1 MLAGVSKKRSN
12 PWHHLYADHIS
23 GMNRNEAA
31 IRAGKVLHMHD
42 SDRDVWPCELPKQP
56 DIRSEQIEDPE
67 RRLDELDLRLAGIY
81 AERMKLS
88 QQISEEKLLRGDKL
102 FDRQKDQD
110 RLIKMQNTGSN
121 DFARHALQELF
132 SQIYATERKKQYQ
145 LLLTKGSFGRL
156 PFVPVDE
163 LDKENVRVVF
173 QGVEGA
179 YSHAAMCRYFGD
191 DVNSF
196 HVDKW
201 KEAME
206 AIADGEADYAVLPIE
221 NSTAGIVADNFDLMM
236 DFENYIVAEQVIRCE
251 HVLMG
256 LPGTKTEDIREVY
269 SHPQALMQ
277 CSQFLN
283 EHAYIRQVPFSN
295 TALAARKVA
304 RDKIPE
310 RAAIGSAFAA
320 ARYGLEILEE
330 HIYDNEANSTR
341 FIIVSNQRIFRKDAT
356 KISICFEVPHRSGAL
371 YHILGQFIYNDVNMY
386 RIESRPIADKN
397 WEYRIFVDFEGNLNQ
412 SSVKNALMGIRTEA
426 INLKILGNY

>member
-1 MLAGVSKKRSN
+1 MRHTTTAVRKGFF
-12 PWHHLYADHIS
+12 
-23 GMNRNEAA
+23 
-31 IRAGKVLHMHD
+31 MHNTD
-42 SDRDVWPCELPKQP
+42 LEKQP
-56 DIRSEQIEDPE
+56 EMQPE
-67 RRLDELDLRLAGIY
+67 NLKGEVETLAVRLDELDLQLARLY
-81 AERMKLS
+81 ARRLKLS
-88 QQISEEKLLRGDKL
+88 QEISQAKLERGDKL
-102 FDRQKDQD
+102 FDRQKDQE
-110 RLIKMQNTGSN
+110 RLIKMMNLGDN
-121 DFARHALQELF
+121 DFARHAMQELF
-132 SQIYATERKKQYQ
+132 SQMYATGRKKQYQ
-145 LLLTKGSFGRL
+145 LLSAKGSIGRL
-156 PFVPVDE
+156 PFVAVDE
-163 LDKENVRVVF
+163 LDKKNVRVVF

-179 YSHAAMCRYFGD
+179 YSHAAMCQFFGE
-191 DVNSF
+191 DVNCF
-196 HVDKW
+196 HVNKW

-236 DFENYIVAEQVIRCE
+236 EFENYIVAEQVIRCE

-256 LPGTKTEDIREVY
+256 LPGTKLEDIREVF
-269 SHPQALMQ
+269 SHPQALLL
-277 CSQFLN
+277 CSQFLDQ
-283 EHAYIRQVPFSN
+283 HALMRQVPFSN

-304 RDKIPE
+304 EDGIAE

-320 ARYGLEILEE
+320 HRFGLEILAE

-341 FIIVSNQRIFRKDAT
+341 FIIVSNQRIFRKNAT

-412 SSVKNALMGIRTEA
+412 SSVKNALMGVRTEA